1 MRKRHKEKL
10 KRKQRRI
17 KNRVTIR
24 TLFLLIITLIFNTYA
39 WFTYFNT
46 ISAGITAH
54 VDKWH
59 VQFKVDNEVVD
70 RQFTI
75 QIPHAYPGMQDVE
88 KIVTIIN
95 DGEKDA
101 DIEYALKY
109 VRIFNNI
116 YVASDHLE
124 AGETVPTGA
133 VLMNSSQIHTM
144 IENNYPFYL
153 SVATINNN
161 NNTVNAETQAQL
173 KIAFTWAYESGDDDT
188 DTTYGT
194 TAYDFYAQNPG
205 REAIEIVVK
214 VMVTQHNETVT
225 PTPEPEPEP
234 EP

>member
-1 MRKRHKEKL
+1 MRQRHKEKL

-59 VQFKVDNEVVD
+59 VLFRVDNEVVD

-109 VRIFNNI
+109 VRIFDDI

-133 VLMNSSQIHTM
+133 TLMNSSQIHSM
-144 IENNYPFYL
+144 IENDYPFYL
-153 SVATINNN
+153 SVATLNNNN
-161 NNTVNAETQAQL
+161 NNTVSAETQAQL
-173 KIAFTWAYESGDDDT
+173 RIAFTWAYESGDDET

-194 TAYDFYAQNPG
+194 TAYDFYAENPG

-225 PTPEPEPEP
+225 PTPELEPEP
-234 EP
+234 